1 MTRLEDLSG
10 RTLTSRDR
18 LAHSGDMKPF
28 ALAVAVLFALL
39 CAVVPGVAQAQYIQV
54 EGWVQ
59 WVSADRMQLVLDNGL
74 SISVDLTRVPQSQYQ
89 GLGPGQRDRVL
100 VIGNIAPDNR
110 RFIATSVTRMS
121 SWGYQSP

>member
-1 MTRLEDLSG
+1 
-10 RTLTSRDR
+10 
-18 LAHSGDMKPF
+18 MKPLRLVAA
-28 ALAVAVLFALL
+28 ALVALV
-39 CAVVPGVAQAQYIQV
+39 CVVVPGVAQAQYMQV

-59 WVSADRMQLVLDNGL
+59 WVAADRMQLVLDNGL

-100 VIGNIAPDNR
+100 VVGVIGPDNR
-110 RFIATSVTRMS
+110 RFIASSVTRTS